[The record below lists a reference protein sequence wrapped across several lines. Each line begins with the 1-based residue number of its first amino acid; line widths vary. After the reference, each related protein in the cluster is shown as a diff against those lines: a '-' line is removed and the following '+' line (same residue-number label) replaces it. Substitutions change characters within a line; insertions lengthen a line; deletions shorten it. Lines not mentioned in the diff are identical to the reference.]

1 MATFKHPNSSFV
13 RWKRLS
19 YATSVKYF
27 LDLLA
32 FVRKFRSFLC
42 SLWAFPHGLLPLN
55 SSIKK
60 NWSELG
66 SQHWVGTLDT
76 RVWPLQNS
84 FQNWSPI
91 YFSGKEK
98 HGTEENKFIRNI
110 WWTLG
115 CLVVSKQ
122 FISNIPWPY
131 PLTDWLCK
139 STEIVKTMPNSNRD
153 DRAAQ
158 PMILSLELYALLVYN
173 TVYHIGLC
181 CT

>member
-1 MATFKHPNSSFV
+1 MTSQKKKKHTHTHTHKKNPKPNQTKPKKPTKLGPQISQQLDLVWKCNCSTNRKPGTCSMATFKHPNSSFV

-84 FQNWSPI
+84 FQN
-91 YFSGKEK
+91 
-98 HGTEENKFIRNI
+98 
-110 WWTLG
+110 
-115 CLVVSKQ
+115 
-122 FISNIPWPY
+122 
-131 PLTDWLCK
+131 
-139 STEIVKTMPNSNRD
+139 
-153 DRAAQ
+153 
-158 PMILSLELYALLVYN
+158 
-173 TVYHIGLC
+173 
-181 CT
+181 